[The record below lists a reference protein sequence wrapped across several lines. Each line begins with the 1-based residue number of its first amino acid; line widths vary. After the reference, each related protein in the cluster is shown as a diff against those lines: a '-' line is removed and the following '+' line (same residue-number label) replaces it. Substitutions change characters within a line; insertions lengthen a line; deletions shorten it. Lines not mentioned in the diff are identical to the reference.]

1 MAYTADEYL
10 GQVRLIDHKIANYK
24 YQIDN
29 LRLMA
34 IGTTCPTDAD
44 RVKSSGS
51 QDPMGNLVA
60 KIADLSAE
68 VENLFNW
75 KMSIAKKLEKL
86 PFKQYNV
93 LYQRYF
99 MFKTLKEIA
108 DDMDM
113 SESNI
118 KKIKKRGL
126 EQFTVQFID
135 KKR

>member
-10 GQVRLIDHKIANYK
+10 GQVRLIDHKINNYK

-29 LRLMA
+29 LRLIA
-34 IGTTCPTDAD
+34 RGTTCPSDAD

-51 QDPMGNLVA
+51 QDPMGNIVA
-60 KIADLSAE
+60 KLADLSRE

-75 KMSIAKKLEKL
+75 KMTIAKQLEKL
-86 PFKQYNV
+86 PFNQYNV

-99 MFKTLKEIA
+99 MFKNIKEIA

-113 SESNI
+113 SESNV
-118 KKIKKRGL
+118 KKIKKKGL
-126 EQFTVQFID
+126 EEFTAMYIS
-135 KKR
+135 KKS